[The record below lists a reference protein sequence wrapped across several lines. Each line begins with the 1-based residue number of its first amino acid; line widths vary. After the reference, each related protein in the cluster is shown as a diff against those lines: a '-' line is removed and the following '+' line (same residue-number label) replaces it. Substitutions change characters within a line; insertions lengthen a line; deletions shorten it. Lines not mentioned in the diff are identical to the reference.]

1 MEMPLKAS
9 RVTVGVTDTLVAS
22 PAKNQKA
29 TVTMAH
35 NGSQSVFIGG
45 SGVTVAQGF
54 ELLPGVPVSIE
65 IDVDDE
71 VHAIVASSTVD
82 VSVLRID

>member
-1 MEMPLKAS
+1 MPLTANK
-9 RVTVGVTDTLVAS
+9 VTVSAVDTLVAA
-22 PAKNQKA
+22 PARNQKA
-29 TVTMAH
+29 TVTMMH
-35 NGSQSVFIGG
+35 NGSQSVFLGG

-54 ELLPGVPVSIE
+54 ELAAGVPLSIDL
-65 IDVDDE
+65 DVDDE